1 MPPINYII
9 SLTTKTKKGMVKINE
24 NFLPT
29 LDRHFPQKVKKG
41 KKTEKGKTMTML
53 LLLCTSKENLFSQR
67 ASHQA
72 ICLITPPSI
81 HN

>member
-41 KKTEKGKTMTML
+41 KKKRKRKNHDNAFAFVHFKRKPFFPK
-53 LLLCTSKENLFSQR
+53 SF
-67 ASHQA
+67 
-72 ICLITPPSI
+72 PPS
-81 HN
+81 HLSDNSTVHS